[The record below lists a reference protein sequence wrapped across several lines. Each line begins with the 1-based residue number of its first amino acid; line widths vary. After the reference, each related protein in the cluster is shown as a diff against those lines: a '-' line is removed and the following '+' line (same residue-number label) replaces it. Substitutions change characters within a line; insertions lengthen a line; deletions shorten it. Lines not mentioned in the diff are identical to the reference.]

1 MISYP
6 VYKLIHLLGI
16 FLLLGSLSG
25 LALYT
30 ANGGTKSSN
39 RFRMWAGIMHGVG
52 LFLIL
57 LAGFGMLARLQIVHF
72 PWPAWVFAKVLIWLI
87 FGGIYA
93 LVSRKPTVAK
103 VMWLTIPFLAF
114 LSAYIAIF
122 KPF

>member
-6 VYKLIHLLGI
+6 VYKLIHLFGI

-30 ANGGTKSSN
+30 ANGGSKSTN

-57 LAGFGMLARLQIVHF
+57 LAGFGMLARLQITSF
-72 PWPAWVFAKVLIWLI
+72 PWPAWVFAKTFMWPV
-87 FGGIYA
+87 FGGLYA

-103 VMWLTIPFLAF
+103 VMWLVIPFLAT
-114 LSAYIAIF
+114 LTAYIAIF